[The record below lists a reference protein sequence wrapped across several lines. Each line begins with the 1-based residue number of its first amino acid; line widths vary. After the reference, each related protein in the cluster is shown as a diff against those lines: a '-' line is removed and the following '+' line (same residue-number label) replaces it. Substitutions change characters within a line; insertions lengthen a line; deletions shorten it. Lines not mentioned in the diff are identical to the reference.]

1 MLERAE
7 GKDMLTSN
15 LGGHQPSEEEAEQ
28 GMIPHGNNENAF
40 PIQGSGVP
48 MVILTSRHILNKL
61 ASLQRSGN
69 MGVEPGLIP
78 PSNLINHIPFA
89 RRLFS

>member
-1 MLERAE
+1 MLKNRNS
-7 GKDMLTSN
+7 LTTN
-15 LGGHQPSEEEAEQ
+15 LGRHQPSKQETEK
-28 GMIPHGNNENAF
+28 GMIPHGNDESAF
-40 PIQGSGVP
+40 PIQGSGMP
-48 MVILTSRHILNKL
+48 MVILTSRNVLNKL

-78 PSNLINHIPFA
+78 PPNLVDHILLA